1 MSQTTESFLI
11 GLIGDG
17 VMPSLTPPMH
27 EREGAAHGLLYLY
40 RPIDIAVLGLAP
52 ESVGDLVRAARHLG
66 YNGLN
71 ITHPCKQLVI
81 EHLDEVD
88 DDAARLGAVNT
99 VVIRPDGRT
108 VGHNTDWSG
117 FLSAFRS
124 GLPDAALGRVVQLG
138 AGGAGSAVA
147 YALLTAG
154 VQHLVIVD
162 VDRSRAEA
170 RVAELAGLFPEA
182 SVEAGTTAELA
193 SLLPAA
199 DGVVHCTPVGMAAH
213 PGTPFDTSL
222 LEPRHWVA
230 DIVYR
235 PIETQLVRD
244 ARAAGCRVL
253 DGGRMAVGQAV
264 DAFRIFTGLEPDAER
279 MRAHFLG
286 LVEAEDEA
294 ESEAKNEAVR
304 EAKNEAAR
312 ESVRVAGAA

>member
-1 MSQTTESFLI
+1 MSLPSESYLI

-17 VMPSLTPPMH
+17 VLPSLTPPMH

-40 RPIDIAVLGLAP
+40 RPIDIAALGLAP
-52 ESVGDLVRAARHLG
+52 ESVGDLVRAARNLG

-88 DDAARLGAVNT
+88 ADAARLGAVNT
-99 VVIRPDGRT
+99 VVIGADSRT

-124 GLPDAALGRVVQLG
+124 GLPEAALGRVVQLG

-154 VQHLVIVD
+154 VEHLAIVD
-162 VDRSRAEA
+162 VDPSRAQSRA
-170 RVAELAGLFPEA
+170 SELSELFPGA
-182 SVEAGTTAELA
+182 SVEARTTAQLA
-193 SLLPAA
+193 SLLKEA
-199 DGVVHCTPVGMAAH
+199 DGVVHCTPIGMAAH
-213 PGTPFDTSL
+213 PGTPFDTAL
-222 LEPRHWVA
+222 LEARHWVA

-235 PIETQLVRD
+235 PIETQLVLD

-264 DAFRIFTGLEPDAER
+264 DAFRIFTGLEPDADR
-279 MRAHFLG
+279 MRAHFLE
-286 LVEAEDEA
+286 LVEGEARDDARDEA
-294 ESEAKNEAVR
+294 RSETA
-304 EAKNEAAR
+304 AAR
-312 ESVRVAGAA
+312 TGVGAGAA